1 MGSADRPGY
10 ISIAGSQLAVGRRGS
25 RPRLQINCACGRAK
39 LHAGFGFGSVSFPA
53 VKSSPNHRPN
63 DCTWGLRNHL
73 SLLFLTY
80 LESRNHRRKS
90 TIRQRGFWFFR
101 AERAQ
106 EKEKERKKQPPR
118 PGWCCIDLVCSYSF
132 PWDSGR
138 LFPSSWRAGS
148 AVVSTGLL

>member
-1 MGSADRPGY
+1 MGSADRPVY

-80 LESRNHRRKS
+80 LESRNRRRKS
-90 TIRQRGFWFFR
+90 TIRQRGFWFFP
-101 AERAQ
+101 AARAQ
-106 EKEKERKKQPPR
+106 EKEKERRKKTSKTRLALNRSCVQF
-118 PGWCCIDLVCSYSF
+118 LF
-132 PWDSGR
+132 PVG
-138 LFPSSWRAGS
+138 LEAIFPSSWRAGS
-148 AVVSTGLL
+148 ALVSSGLL